1 MNPMTLFIYT
11 FVITAVIGLVVWLII
26 PKKDKK

>member
-11 FVITAVIGLVVWLII
+11 FVIVAVIVAVVWLII
-26 PKKDKK
+26 PKKDK

>member
-11 FVITAVIGLVVWLII
+11 FVIVSVIAMVVWLII
-26 PKKDKK
+26 PKKDK

>member
-1 MNPMTLFIYT
+1 MNPMTLFMYT

-26 PKKDKK
+26 PKNK